1 MPPKGRSRRNRS
13 EDDEIEIRTNLS
25 TFKPSPTKDIVKPT
39 IFYGNL
45 DEDIDSWLKN
55 FDRIATAN
63 DRSRERKSNTLPAFL
78 GDRAAEFYESLEDDE
93 KEDIATLCESLRKRF
108 MPKEL
113 QSLYYSNPFQ
123 ARQREGQ
130 NVEDFASEI
139 NKLATRAYSDM
150 KRDQK
155 DVLIKEHFIQGLKQ
169 DIKQFV
175 MLSNPTTFEE
185 AFRSAKREECNNT
198 LTNRDRQTVAAC
210 AISNNNLEDNI
221 KDLSEQM
228 KVLAMQMNNIPTRGR
243 GGFGNRGNRFQQSRG
258 RGYGSNRNL
267 RASDGRPI
275 CNYCMKVGHVE
286 RSFDEKNSTYAS
298 GN

>member
-45 DEDIDSWLKN
+45 DEDIDN
-55 FDRIATAN
+55 
-63 DRSRERKSNTLPAFL
+63 
-78 GDRAAEFYESLEDDE
+78 RAAEFYESLEDDK
-93 KEDIATLCESLRKRF
+93 KEDIATLCESLRTRF

-113 QSLYYSNPFQ
+113 QSLYYSNLFQ

-169 DIKQFV
+169 DIKRFV

-198 LTNRDRQTVAAC
+198 LTNRDKQTVAAC

-258 RGYGSNRNL
+258 QGRGRGYGSNRNL

-286 RSFDEKNSTYAS
+286 RSCDEKNSTYAS